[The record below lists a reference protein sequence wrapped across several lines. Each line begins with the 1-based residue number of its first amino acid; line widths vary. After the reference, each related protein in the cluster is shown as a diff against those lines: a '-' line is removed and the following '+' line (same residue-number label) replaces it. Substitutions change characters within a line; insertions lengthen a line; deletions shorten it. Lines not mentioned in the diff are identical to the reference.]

1 MRRRKATGE
10 GDQGGRFNGFY
21 SSVKNIFFFFRR
33 GFRSRVL
40 GFNIHSGR
48 AGWIIGWL
56 VGDDAYL
63 EQEEEKER
71 RDRAMAREGKRK
83 EIAGERERLPNG
95 RVRPTL
101 ASRSPLQQQ
110 PAAPKQQREEV
121 ESMIST
127 VQDLLRPA

>member
-1 MRRRKATGE
+1 MASISTLVAQVG
-10 GDQGGRFNGFY
+10 
-21 SSVKNIFFFFRR
+21 
-33 GFRSRVL
+33 L
-40 GFNIHSGR
+40 
-48 AGWIIGWL
+48 L
-56 VGDDAYL
+56 VGWSKIYF

-71 RDRAMAREGKRK
+71 RDRAMAREGRGK

-101 ASRSPLQQQ
+101 ASRSSLQQQ